1 MVRFVDGPR
10 HAISE
15 GTGAEMIRL
24 TNLADYAVVLAGQ
37 LARSDRRS
45 NASELAGATGLPVAT
60 VSKILG
66 AMSRA
71 GLLASHRGL
80 KGGFSLARPASEI
93 SVAEVIEAVDGPIAL
108 VHCIENAP
116 GDCDFEPVCAMRTH
130 WQIINA
136 AVKDGLERV
145 RLSDIAGAAP
155 PPAALAQ
162 RGEDAIGAPQPDMS

>member
-1 MVRFVDGPR
+1 
-10 HAISE
+10 
-15 GTGAEMIRL
+15 MIRL
-24 TNLADYAVVLAGQ
+24 TNLADYAVVLASR
-37 LARSDRRS
+37 LACTDRRS
-45 NASELAGATGLPVAT
+45 NATELAGDTGLPVAT

-80 KGGFSLARPASEI
+80 KGGFTLARPASEI
-93 SVAEVIEAVDGPIAL
+93 SIAEVIEAVDGPIAL

-136 AVKDGLERV
+136 AVREGLERV

-155 PPAALAQ
+155 PAAALA
-162 RGEDAIGAPQPDMS
+162 RRDADAIGTRRQDVS